1 MNAFRTLII
10 AALGFTALPAFASGP
25 ALLVL
30 AAACLGLGFAGT
42 PALVLSLAS
51 RLPARAGWQPV
62 ATVTAAYGVGQLLG
76 PLLAGVLRQTSGSF
90 ALPSLVAALAL
101 LPALLFIPAAT
112 GYRLP
117 VLFGR
122 AAIRPR

>member
-1 MNAFRTLII
+1 
-10 AALGFTALPAFASGP
+10 
-25 ALLVL
+25 
-30 AAACLGLGFAGT
+30 
-42 PALVLSLAS
+42 
-51 RLPARAGWQPV
+51 QPV
-62 ATVTAAYGVGQLLG
+62 AAVTAAYGVGQLLG

-117 VLFGR
+117 ALFGR
-122 AAIRPR
+122 AAIQPR